1 VEIALQDSGIEVA
14 VVSDGTAA
22 LDVPEKNVKP
32 FRVVITDIN
41 LGAELDRWEVAR
53 RACELNHALP
63 IIYVSGASGY
73 EWRSKRVPCSVMIAK
88 PFTMEQLLA
97 AISSLLKPT

>member
-63 IIYVSGASGY
+63 IINQSISMFIFFLTRRIGHDSL
-73 EWRSKRVPCSVMIAK
+73 RS
-88 PFTMEQLLA
+88 
-97 AISSLLKPT
+97 